1 MAGIFGGRIAGGA
14 ALLLLA
20 ACVTEGGSGP
30 APGPAP
36 DPAPVADACGASGLQ
51 GLVGQQ
57 ASTLD
62 TMRFAQRMRV
72 IRPGQMVTMDY
83 SEARLNIAVDEA
95 ERITRVYCG

>member
-1 MAGIFGGRIAGGA
+1 MTGIFGRRIAGGA

-30 APGPAP
+30 VPGPAP
-36 DPAPVADACGASGLQ
+36 EPAPAADACGASSLQ
-51 GLVGQQ
+51 QLVGQP
-57 ASTLD
+57 ASSLD

>member
-36 DPAPVADACGASGLQ
+36 DPAPAADACGASGLQ
-51 GLVGQQ
+51 GLVGQP
-57 ASTLD
+57 ASSLD